1 MPVTLT
7 TAVIATELG
16 ADAEQADRLLI
27 AASEIATNF
36 TAAAPDAVL
45 NEAVL
50 RIAGWL
56 FQTPASSIKS
66 EAAGPLR
73 ISYATHEK
81 SALKHSGAMSLLSPY
96 KVRRAATI
104 G

>member
-1 MPVTLT
+1 MAITVTADT
-7 TAVIATELG
+7 IMVELG
-16 ADAEQADRLLI
+16 ATAAQADRLLI
-27 AASEIATNF
+27 VATELVNDYCD
-36 TAAAPDAVL
+36 TCPDAVA
-45 NEAVL
+45 NESVL
-50 RIAGWL
+50 RVCGWL
-56 FQTPASSIKS
+56 FQTPMGSIKS

>member
-7 TAVIATELG
+7 TAVIASEL
-16 ADAEQADRLLI
+16 DITLIRAEQLLSV
-27 AASEIATNF
+27 ASELVNNYCDTC
-36 TAAAPDAVL
+36 PDAVA
-45 NEAVL
+45 NESVL
-50 RIAGWL
+50 RVCGWL
-56 FQTPASSIKS
+56 FQTPMGSIKS

-81 SALKHSGAMSLLSPY
+81 NALRHSGAMALLSPY